1 MGGGVKEEERG
12 DGLLVVVVYGEVL
25 EMGRYD
31 WRTVFWWEWPATWAP
46 ARSPSCRPE
55 RLGEEKEGRVERR
68 GEWGGGKRGMLTT
81 PAVLQG
87 RWSAIMLVPRHVAL
101 TL

>member
-1 MGGGVKEEERG
+1 MKEEERG
-12 DGLLVVVVYGEVL
+12 DGLLAVVIYGEVL

-55 RLGEEKEGRVERR
+55 RLGKEEKEGRVGRRRR
-68 GEWGGGKRGMLTT
+68 GEWG
-81 PAVLQG
+81 
-87 RWSAIMLVPRHVAL
+87 
-101 TL
+101 